1 MSLFNSIFRWLSI
14 RETEDQT
21 TAFTRSCKYKT
32 GKVLGKGMFAVVK
45 EAVHVE
51 SGETYAVKIVSK
63 KVKDK
68 NIPHEIN
75 VLKKVSKG
83 HENILSLIDYF
94 ETEENIYLVT
104 ELARGGE
111 LFYRIYDRGSYFER
125 DAAYIIHSVLKG
137 VAYLHE
143 NGVVHRDL
151 KPENILFRTKD
162 EESGIM
168 IADFGLARIVDD
180 DKIRLLMT
188 ECGTLGY
195 IAPEVLSSKGYGQ
208 PVDMW
213 AVGVITYFLLCGY
226 CPFDR
231 EDQNSEITAIEQCD
245 YAFEPAE
252 YWRDI
257 SEEAQQFISSLLVLD
272 PTKRMTAT
280 EALGSPW
287 LRKHIEASQL
297 PVGEPDILEQFKRG
311 AERRRVFRRVINVIK
326 VINHLQHSYQIDVAL
341 PKDEN
346 LEADTPV
353 TVYDPSSENMQ

>member
-1 MSLFNSIFRWLSI
+1 MSLLNSIFRWLSI
-14 RETEDQT
+14 RETEDQSS
-21 TAFTRSCKYKT
+21 AFTRSCKYKT

-45 EAVHVE
+45 EAIHIE

-68 NIPHEIN
+68 NIPHEIS
-75 VLKKVSKG
+75 VLKKVSRG

-94 ETEENIYLVT
+94 ETQENIYIVT
-104 ELARGGE
+104 ELAEGGE

-125 DAAYIIHSVLKG
+125 DAAHIVHSILNG
-137 VAYLHE
+137 IAYLHE
-143 NGVVHRDL
+143 NGIVHRDL

-162 EESGIM
+162 EESDIV
-168 IADFGLARIVDD
+168 IADFGLARIMDD
-180 DKIRLLMT
+180 EKIRILMT

-195 IAPEVLSSKGYGQ
+195 IAPEVFGNKGYGQ

-231 EDQNSEITAIEQCD
+231 EDQNSEILAIERCD

-252 YWRDI
+252 YWEDI
-257 SEEAQQFISSLLVLD
+257 SDEAKQFISSLLVLD
-272 PTKRMTAT
+272 PSKRMTAT

-287 LRKHIEASQL
+287 LRNYIQASKL
-297 PVGEPDILEQFKRG
+297 PVGEPDILQQFKKG
-311 AERRRVFRRVINVIK
+311 SERRRAFRRVINVIK
-326 VINHLQHSYQIDVAL
+326 VVNHLQHSYQIDMAL
-341 PKDEN
+341 PKDEDI
-346 LEADTPV
+346 EADTPV
-353 TVYDPSSENMQ
+353 TVYDPAENAM